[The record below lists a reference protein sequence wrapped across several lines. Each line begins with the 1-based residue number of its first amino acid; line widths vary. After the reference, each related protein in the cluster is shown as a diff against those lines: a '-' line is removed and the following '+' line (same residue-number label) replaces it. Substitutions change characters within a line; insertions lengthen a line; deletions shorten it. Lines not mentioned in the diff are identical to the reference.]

1 MKSFLIS
8 AVTASY
14 TLVGFVLIAA
24 QAQNLPLVFE
34 SLWVISTKM
43 TYDPLLVA
51 AIMLTTILVL
61 ARTLDFVR
69 NRLERRIDMA
79 ALA

>member
-8 AVTASY
+8 AVTAGY
-14 TLVGFVLIAA
+14 ALVGFVLVAA

-79 ALA
+79 AMA

>member
-8 AVTASY
+8 AVTAGY
-14 TLVGFVLIAA
+14 ALVGFVLVAA

>member
-8 AVTASY
+8 AVTAGY
-14 TLVGFVLIAA
+14 ALVGFVLVAA

-43 TYDPLLVA
+43 TFDPLLVA

-61 ARTLDFVR
+61 GRTLDFVR
-69 NRLERRIDMA
+69 NRVERRIEMA